1 MEKRT
6 GTNGPAAEER
16 EQALA
21 REIRVKDA
29 LIHEVHHRV
38 KNNLQTVESLM
49 RLHIRR
55 CPSEE
60 ARSVLVEA
68 AGRLRSMAI
77 AHEMLSEA
85 TKEQVDAIELA
96 RRVSQQVKTSMCGDS
111 SRFCIT
117 VTGAP
122 RLIPGSVSI
131 SLALVIAEITCNSFE
146 HGFAEETQGNVNISL
161 KQTEKGLRV
170 TIGDDGCGL
179 PSGFTVQGQTSMG
192 LTLMRTLVED
202 DLRSELEEVATPI
215 GTCFT
220 SAASDVASLV
230 KRLFE
235 FARDF
240 EGEIPGAKPEEC
252 GNYHD
257 SDIAQAQ
264 WWAKRYVTKT
274 LSCLD
279 EAHTH
284 YPALLN

>member
-1 MEKRT
+1 MEKNT
-6 GTNGPAAEER
+6 EPSEPAAEGR
-16 EQALA
+16 EQELA

-111 SRFCIT
+111 DRFCIT

-122 RLIPGSVSI
+122 RFIPGSVSI

-161 KQTEKGLRV
+161 EQTEKGLRV
-170 TIGDDGCGL
+170 TIG
-179 PSGFTVQGQTSMG
+179 
-192 LTLMRTLVED
+192 
-202 DLRSELEEVATPI
+202 
-215 GTCFT
+215 
-220 SAASDVASLV
+220 
-230 KRLFE
+230 
-235 FARDF
+235 
-240 EGEIPGAKPEEC
+240 
-252 GNYHD
+252 
-257 SDIAQAQ
+257 
-264 WWAKRYVTKT
+264 
-274 LSCLD
+274 
-279 EAHTH
+279 
-284 YPALLN
+284 